1 MNQES
6 YKLNLRN
13 DYVFKTMYY
22 MDEEKGKKI
31 FASMIKAFTGIE
43 VTNVVF
49 KPTDLYPM
57 NVNEKQST

>member
-1 MNQES
+1 
-6 YKLNLRN
+6 
-13 DYVFKTMYY
+13 

-49 KPTDLYPM
+49 KPTDLYLM